1 MKKFLFSALAAIP
14 FVMNAQNVVN
24 FEDLTLSAESYYN
37 GSDEAG
43 SFTSG
48 GVSFSNTYV
57 NDPSY
62 PYWAGG
68 FAYSNTTDNTTA
80 GFANMYS
87 AYPASGAG
95 SSANYAVFTP
105 GYSAAEFVDFN
116 GTVLV
121 SKLKVA
127 NTTYAY
133 LSMKDGDSFAK
144 KFGSATNADGQ
155 ADGTDGKD
163 FFFVTVY
170 AHDAND
176 VKTDSLDVY
185 LADFRFE
192 DDNDDYILASWK
204 EVDVNLVAA
213 KLSFKLTS
221 SDVGEYGMNT
231 PAYFALDDIEYATNV
246 GVKGLEKIQV
256 SVYPNPAENQLFVN
270 NYSGAAKIYS
280 MTGVLVKAVQ
290 LDGTTAVDITEL
302 TTGIYQLVTETGSV
316 KFNKL

>member
-24 FEDLTLSAESYYN
+24 FEDLTLSAESYYD

-43 SFTSG
+43 NFTSG

-68 FAYSNTTDNTTA
+68 FAYSNMTDNTTA
-80 GFANMYS
+80 GFMNMYS

-105 GYSAAEFVDFN
+105 GYSGSEHIDFN
-116 GTVLV
+116 GTVMV
-121 SKLKVA
+121 RKLKIT

-144 KFGSATNADGQ
+144 KFGSATNADGE

-163 FFFVTVY
+163 FFYVRVY

-176 VKTDSLDVY
+176 AKTDSLDIY

-192 DDNDDYILASWK
+192 DDNDDYILSSWE
-204 EVDVNLVAA
+204 EVNVNLVAA

-221 SDVGEYGMNT
+221 SDNGEYGMNT
-231 PAYFALDDIEYATNV
+231 PAYFALDDIEFATNV
-246 GVKGLEKIQV
+246 GVNNLEKV
-256 SVYPNPAENQLFVN
+256 SVSAYPNPANNQLFVEN
-270 NYSGAAKIYS
+270 TEGTVSIYS
-280 MTGVLVKAVQ
+280 MTGTLVKTVQ
-290 LDGTTAVDITEL
+290 LNGTAAIDVSDL
-302 TTGIYQLVTETGSV
+302 NTGLYQLVTAKGNV
-316 KFNKL
+316 KFNKQ